1 MISMIRILTGVAPGN
16 VHLAGGQIYDHR
28 GNGALA
34 VQGIDA
40 CNVVIADRVRQIDMI
55 LLDRLQGLD
64 RVCRILSQ

>member
-1 MISMIRILTGVAPGN
+1 MISMIRILTRVAPGN
-16 VHLAGGQIYDHR
+16 VHLASGQIDDHG

-40 CNVVIADRVRQIDMI
+40 CNVVIADRVRQIDVI

-64 RVCRILSQ
+64 RVRRILS